1 MSTLQA
7 RAKLVSQAM
16 ERAKALRAAEEAQS
30 ACNRKSKRR
39 TTALPAMMT
48 FKAMRVSVP
57 CTVVDMSGTGARLE
71 LPPASLKQYGDAD
84 HLPDEM
90 VLVLRAD
97 RMQVDCEV
105 KWRRGGKIGVRFR
118 GPPRPMET
126 ARR

>member
-7 RAKLVSQAM
+7 RAKLVTQAM
-16 ERAKALRAAEEAQS
+16 ERAKALRAAEDAKG

-39 TTALPAMMT
+39 NTALPAMMT
-48 FKAMRVSVP
+48 FKGMRVAVP
-57 CTVVDMSGTGARLE
+57 CTVIDMSGTGARLE

-97 RMQVDCEV
+97 RMQVDCDV

-118 GPPRPMET
+118 GPPRPMDT
-126 ARR
+126 AKR